1 MPFQSRRARLVIED
15 EPCRILERIARSRSE
30 SAQRVERARIL
41 LAYAVGQTVSAIARD
56 DRPGPGHGLPPAAPR
71 GPDGAGRG
79 PCRRPGPAPLLPQ
92 GSGGSLETELID
104 YSLGYSGTL
113 APLVVKDMVMVG
125 TAGGEYGIRGFIDAF
140 DVETGE
146 RRWRFYTV
154 PGPGE
159 FGNDTWSGDSWKTGG
174 ASIWITPGYD
184 PELNLVYWGVGN
196 PRIRASASGTSGSP
210 LTTSMTGTPRK
221 SWC

>member
-1 MPFQSRRARLVIED
+1 MPTARTGATSATGKRGLSGDGTDRLLPRLFGHARAL
-15 EPCRILERIARSRSE
+15 
-30 SAQRVERARIL
+30 
-41 LAYAVGQTVSAIARD
+41 G
-56 DRPGPGHGLPPAAPR
+56 GPGHGH
-71 GPDGAGRG
+71 GRH
-79 PCRRPGPAPLLPQ
+79 
-92 GSGGSLETELID
+92 
-104 YSLGYSGTL
+104 
-113 APLVVKDMVMVG
+113 
-125 TAGGEYGIRGFIDAF
+125 GGEYGIRGFIDAF

-146 RRWRFYTV
+146 RLWRFYTV

-159 FGNDTWSGDSWKTGG
+159 FGNGTWSGDSWKTGG